1 MDTDKLR
8 QKILDLA
15 IHGKLVPQDPNDEPA
30 SELLKR
36 IHAERERLVKEGK
49 LKKDKNNTSDK
60 SHYEK
65 VPFEIPKSWVWITLG
80 EIGSWQSGS
89 TPSRARKDYY
99 GGNIPWLRTGDLND
113 NYVSNIPCKITD
125 KAREELSLRINPEG
139 SVLLAMYG
147 ATIGKVGILKIP
159 ATTNQACCACT
170 NFVCINNEYLFYFL
184 LASKQSFIQK
194 GTGGA
199 QPNISKEIIVS
210 TSIPLPSL
218 SEQRRIVLKLK
229 YYLKILDNICNN
241 LNDISF
247 ITKHIRSKI
256 LDLALNGLLTEQ
268 DSHDEPAI
276 ELLKKINPNFKPCD
290 NSHYKK
296 IPVNWELC
304 YLQDVCKIERG
315 ITFPASAKSLSHDK
329 NMIPCIRTANV
340 QDRLDLSNLWYIDK
354 RYINGNVDKL
364 VEKNDIILSSANS
377 RELVGKTS
385 YVYKDE
391 GDITFGGF
399 VLKIRSRGIDPM
411 YLFFFLRYTYLS
423 NIFKD
428 IASQTTNIANI
439 STLSL
444 SNLVMAVPPL
454 EEQKRISQTVKR
466 IFIPLEKCVFEINN

>member
-1 MDTDKLR
+1 MDTEKLR

-113 NYVSNIPCKITD
+113 NYVSDIPCKITD

-147 ATIGKVGILKIP
+147 ATIGKAGILKTP

-170 NFVCINNEYLFYFL
+170 NFVYINNEYLFYFL
-184 LASKQSFIQK
+184 LASRQSFIQK

-229 YYLKILDNICNN
+229 YYLKILDNICSN
-241 LNDISF
+241 LNDINF

-296 IPVNWELC
+296 IPKGWSIVPLAEILDYEQPQPYIVDSEN
-304 YLQDVCKIERG
+304 YSQDYSVPVLTAGKKCILGYTNEEYG
-315 ITFPASAKSLSHDK
+315 ICTKLPVILFDDFTTDS
-329 NMIPCIRTANV
+329 R
-340 QDRLDLSNLWYIDK
+340 YIDFPFKVKSSAVKILHAKQGINAIYVGYFMNITNLVSKTHK
-354 RYINGNVDKL
+354 RYWISEYSKVCMPLPPRKEQNQIVNIVKMFFSQLDKL
-364 VEKNDIILSSANS
+364 MQCAAN
-377 RELVGKTS
+377 
-385 YVYKDE
+385 
-391 GDITFGGF
+391 
-399 VLKIRSRGIDPM
+399 
-411 YLFFFLRYTYLS
+411 
-423 NIFKD
+423 
-428 IASQTTNIANI
+428 
-439 STLSL
+439 
-444 SNLVMAVPPL
+444 
-454 EEQKRISQTVKR
+454 
-466 IFIPLEKCVFEINN
+466 